1 MARLCL
7 CVNQVARLRRLNN
20 KREPDPVN
28 VAMAAEIA
36 GIDGV
41 VVQLDQNRAEITDR
55 DVQILKEVV
64 KSHLNLAIPVEE
76 EMVKKALQ
84 VMPDMVTLL
93 PATDDESVSL
103 DVEMNLESVEE
114 VAATLRAHNI
124 VVSALIAPESN
135 QVRAAARA
143 GMDYVQLNTYPFSLV
158 DDLGTMTE
166 QVGRIRTVA
175 LAAHKLGMGVSAGRG
190 LSYQNV
196 REIGGIEVIEECNVG
211 KPIISRALLVGID
224 RAVIHFKS
232 QMIGK

>member
-103 DVEMNLESVEE
+103 DLEMNLESVEE
-114 VAATLRAHNI
+114 MAATLRAHNI